1 MNAGGAGA
9 TGSIPESGR
18 SLGGGN
24 GNTLHYSCL
33 GNPMDRGAWWATVHR
48 VAKSQTQLTT
58 HSVLPYIFLTVL
70 LAISKRSPHS
80 FCFFLEEAVKRK
92 GARGPKP
99 SAGGELSQVGFPKF
113 SWPPDFPC
121 RPLGALCLWLSG
133 TSGKA
138 GFSLA
143 PGLVLLFFQVLGPGG
158 WGSLQQL
165 N

>member
-1 MNAGGAGA
+1 M
-9 TGSIPESGR
+9 
-18 SLGGGN
+18 
-24 GNTLHYSCL
+24 
-33 GNPMDRGAWWATVHR
+33 
-48 VAKSQTQLTT
+48 
-58 HSVLPYIFLTVL
+58 
-70 LAISKRSPHS
+70 
-80 FCFFLEEAVKRK
+80 KRK

-99 SAGGELSQVGFPKF
+99 SAGRELSQVGFPKF

-121 RPLGALCLWLSG
+121 RPLGALSLWLSD